1 MKANQAKFPVRLM
14 CRLLEVS
21 ASGFYA
27 WDGRALSKRALED
40 IALSAKIHAIHR
52 GSRESY
58 GVPRIHAELA
68 DEYGIHVGKKR
79 VARLMRAA
87 GLRGVSR
94 RRFVRTTVADIYADL
109 PPDLVDRNFHIGQI
123 DRLWVADI
131 TYGTPRR
138 CRSPPH

>member
-1 MKANQAKFPVRLM
+1 VNANQATYPVRVL
-14 CRLLEVS
+14 CRLLGVS
-21 ASGFYA
+21 VSGFYA
-27 WDGRALSKRALED
+27 WDERPMSKRALQD
-40 IALSAKIHAIHR
+40 VALTAKIHEIHR
-52 GSRESY
+52 RSQQSY

-68 DEYGIHVGKKR
+68 DEYGVHIGRKR

-87 GLRGVSR
+87 SLRGVSR
-94 RRFVRTTVADIYADL
+94 RRFVRTTVADIHADL
-109 PPDLVDRNFHIGQI
+109 PPDLVDRNFRIGEL